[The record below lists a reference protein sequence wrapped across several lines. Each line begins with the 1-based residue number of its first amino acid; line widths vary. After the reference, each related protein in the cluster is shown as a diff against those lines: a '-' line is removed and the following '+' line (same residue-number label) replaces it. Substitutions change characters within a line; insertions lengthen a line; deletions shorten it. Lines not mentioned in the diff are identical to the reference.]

1 MIAITV
7 PIRAWQWIV
16 RPLLG
21 PNCRFLPSCSD
32 YAIEAFERH
41 GACRGAA
48 LTVGRIVR
56 CNPWCEGGH
65 DPVPHVHHPRTARH

>member
-1 MIAITV
+1 MIAITL

-41 GACRGAA
+41 GARRGAA
-48 LTVGRIVR
+48 LTVGRIAR
-56 CNPWCEGGH
+56 CNPWCKGGH
-65 DPVPHVHHPRTARH
+65 DPVPHGHHPKTARH